1 MDFYLVILI
10 VIFTLVIG
18 VGITSAYYERRSKR
32 RIHDLTQRVKHLAL
46 GNLDFE
52 NNFPVLDKE
61 LIDLDEAI
69 NRLASELRHII
80 QRISNE
86 RNTIAA
92 LLENMTDGI
101 ISTDA
106 EGYVTRINHA
116 AANIL
121 GINQFANLEGRSF
134 MQVVRDHELNGM
146 LRQTLA
152 DGQERIQVLEVG
164 PRRPQLRVKTTLLK
178 KNNNGNSSDLTS
190 LIVLQDLTELTRLE
204 RIRRDFVTNISH
216 ELRTPLASI
225 KLMVETLHNI
235 IEEDPK
241 AARNFLNRIDTELDG
256 LTNLV
261 RELLELSRIESG
273 QIKLYLRSINIQELL
288 EQSASRMHS
297 HAERSGLNLIVI
309 PGGGVDYPPAL
320 GDYDRLMQVLINLI
334 HNAIKFTPVGGTIT
348 LWQERDHEG
357 DFFKVHV
364 QDTGVGILPDDLER
378 IFERFYKVDKARTSA
393 EMGTGL
399 GLAIAKHVIQAHGG
413 KIWAESEFGKGST
426 FSFTVSLFPS

>member
-1 MDFYLVILI
+1 LEIILSVLI
-10 VIFTLVIG
+10 TAIITLALG
-18 VGITSAYYERRSKR
+18 VGLTWIYFERRSKR
-32 RIHDLTQRVKHLAL
+32 RIKDLTHRVKTLAL

-52 NNFPVLDKE
+52 NNFPELDQD
-61 LIDLDEAI
+61 LLALDETI
-69 NRLASELRHII
+69 KQLAGELRHTI
-80 QRISNE
+80 QRISSE
-86 RNTIAA
+86 RNTVAA

-116 AANIL
+116 ATNIL
-121 GINQFANLEGRSF
+121 GIGQPASFEGRSF

-152 DGQERIQVLEVG
+152 DGHERVQVLEVG
-164 PRRPQLRVKTTLLK
+164 PRRPQLRVKVTLLK
-178 KNNNGNSSDLTS
+178 DDPSGNLTS

-204 RIRRDFVTNISH
+204 RVRRDFVTNISH
-216 ELRTPLASI
+216 ELRTPLASV
-225 KLMVETLHNI
+225 KLMVETLHSI

-241 AARNFLNRIDTELDG
+241 TSRHFLARIDTELDG

-273 QIKLYLRSINIQELL
+273 QIRLNMRSLDLQTLL
-288 EQSASRMHS
+288 EQSAERMRS
-297 HAERSGLNLIVI
+297 HAERSGLNLVI
-309 PGGGVDYPPAL
+309 KPGGGVDYPLAL
-320 GDYDRLMQVLINLI
+320 GDPERLIQVLINLL

-348 LWQERDHEG
+348 LWQERDPNG
-357 DFFKVHV
+357 DFFTVRV
-364 QDTGVGILPDDLER
+364 RDTGVGIPPDDLER

-393 EMGTGL
+393 ETGTGL

-413 KIWAESEFGKGST
+413 KIWAESDFGLGST
-426 FSFTVSLFPS
+426 FSFTVSIFPS